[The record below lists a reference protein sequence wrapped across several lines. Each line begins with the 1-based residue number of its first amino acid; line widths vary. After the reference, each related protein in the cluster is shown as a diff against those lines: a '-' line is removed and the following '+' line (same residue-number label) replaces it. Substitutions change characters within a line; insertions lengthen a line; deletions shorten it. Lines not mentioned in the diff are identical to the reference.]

1 MADYK
6 FINPYNFVPLGK
18 ECLKTKYEDGQYT
31 GYIECELETK
41 TPLIMIDSSKCEEE
55 YCDGDRQKANMKHEI
70 YDKTFTIKG
79 IPAIPGSELRGM
91 IRSKFETLTNSC
103 LSNTDYN
110 LKFGGRYIGTMRK
123 AGLLINEDG
132 NWKLYK
138 CVKYWTNDFNIAR
151 ELNSKCT
158 GDLIQFEKNITDDN
172 IKNKNKIV
180 RVFDGSMEGYLR
192 KGEEFGRKITNH
204 IFVKTDKVVD
214 TKDIDLEKMYT
225 IVSKRFENNL
235 KRKHRAYTS
244 KDVRP
249 VWYEFVGEKLY
260 LSLSENGQVEYY
272 RQFKD
277 LIPYSFKAC
286 DSKDEICE
294 TCSVFG
300 TINKELALASR
311 VRVED
316 AVLQNHLN
324 DYYATEK
331 NYTLA
336 PLGKPNYENAKF
348 YLLYVKDGKKL
359 LSPDFTATQ
368 SYNKE
373 LVDIKDGEICIR
385 GRKEYW
391 HHKPDLTKRFETSNQ
406 NKSVRPLKEGL
417 IYTFKVY
424 FDNLTETQL
433 EHLILSI
440 SLGKNSDYMHKLGM
454 GKPLGFGSVKVKTKN
469 IVCKQVSYENHKF
482 SYHTEEYIPKYTSIK
497 ETFNLNNKQLRAI
510 QHLYSYNFL
519 IDKMEGVVV
528 DYPRLQEN
536 GNIFDWF
543 SKNKEKRLP
552 FADEEYEKLVLG
564 ERRKYQNA
572 FKNNNRFKR

>member
-6 FINPYNFVPLGK
+6 FINPYNFVPLGE

-41 TPLIMIDSSKCEEE
+41 TPLIMIDSSKCKEE
-55 YCDGDRQKANMKHEI
+55 YYAKDGQKANAKHEI

-79 IPAIPGSELRGM
+79 VPAIPGSELRGM

-110 LKFGGRYIGTMRK
+110 LKFGGRFIGTMRR

-132 NWKLYK
+132 DWKLYK
-138 CVKYWTNDFNIAR
+138 CEKYWTDDPSIG
-151 ELNSKCT
+151 EKLNSKKT
-158 GDLIQFEKNITDDN
+158 GDLICFEKDDSYDN
-172 IKNKNKIV
+172 KKNKNKISKI
-180 RVFDGSMEGYLR
+180 FDGSKEGYLR
-192 KGEEFGRKITNH
+192 KGEKFNSKVVNH
-204 IFVKTDKVVD
+204 IFVKTDKVEY
-214 TKDIDLEKMYT
+214 TKDVDLEKMYT
-225 IVSKRFENNL
+225 IVSKRFKNNL
-235 KRKHRAYTS
+235 GRNHHAYTNGFI
-244 KDVRP
+244 RP
-249 VWYEFVGEKLY
+249 VWYEFVEGRLY

-272 RQFKD
+272 RNFKD
-277 LIPYSFKAC
+277 LIPCSFKAC

-300 TINKELALASR
+300 TINKEFALTSR
-311 VRVED
+311 VRIED
-316 AVLQNHLN
+316 AILQNHLN
-324 DYYATEK
+324 DYYVTEK
-331 NYTLA
+331 SYTLA

-348 YLLYVKDGKKL
+348 YLLYVKDSNKL

-373 LVDIKDGEICIR
+373 IVDIEDGEIFIR

-391 HHKPDLTKRFETSNQ
+391 HHKPDLTQRFDASNQ

-440 SLGKNSDYMHKLGM
+440 SLEKDSEEKDSDYMHKLGM
-454 GKPLGFGSVKVKTKN
+454 GKPLGFGSVKVKAKN
-469 IVCKQVSYENHKF
+469 IMCKQVSYKNHKF
-482 SYHTEEYIPKYTSIK
+482 SYHTKEYKPKCSTIK
-497 ETFNLNNKQLRAI
+497 EAFNLTDKQQKAI

-519 IDKMEGVVV
+519 IDNMEGVVV

-536 GNIFDWF
+536 GNIFEWF
-543 SKNKEKRLP
+543 GKNKGKKLP
-552 FADEEYEKLVLG
+552 FADDEYEKL
-564 ERRKYQNA
+564 
-572 FKNNNRFKR
+572 F